1 MPTSGRHGAGCIVLL
16 SVLISLAAGDL
27 LLHGALGRWVL
38 GVDTLADVERAK
50 TLLGVSQP

>member
-1 MPTSGRHGAGCIVLL
+1 
-16 SVLISLAAGDL
+16 LISLAAGDL